1 MLFSSKNIAAYGQ
14 FLFICFVSCQYKFF
28 IMPGIT
34 SFACNQ
40 SVIFLAR
47 YFF

>member
-1 MLFSSKNIAAYGQ
+1 MLFLSENISAYGQ
-14 FLFICFVSCQYKFF
+14 FLFICFVPCQYKLF
-28 IMPGIT
+28 IMPGIQ